1 MSYKNNPKMLKQLQD
16 CEESGIP
23 YVVVIASG
31 ELQSGTVKL
40 RNVTTREETTVQR
53 SEMVA
58 KLQELLSAEE
68 LPSSS

>member
-31 ELQSGTVKL
+31 ELESGTVKL
-40 RNVTTREETTVQR
+40 RNVKTREEKSLPR
-53 SEMVA
+53 NEMVG
-58 KLQELLSAEE
+58 KLQELLA
-68 LPSSS
+68 SSPTSS